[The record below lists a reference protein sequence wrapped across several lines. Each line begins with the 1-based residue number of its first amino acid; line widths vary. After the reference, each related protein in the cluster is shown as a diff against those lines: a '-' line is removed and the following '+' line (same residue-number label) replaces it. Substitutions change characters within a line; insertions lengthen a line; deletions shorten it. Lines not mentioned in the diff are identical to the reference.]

1 MRTTASGSVTSK
13 VVDGSGPATEPA
25 PFGAGEAVA
34 LHTPPFGQVLRLLH
48 EAHRHLANRSEQR
61 SSEMARGELDGISA
75 ASVAAVECAVHLV
88 RAADRMCCCIVDADP
103 VAEAMDAL
111 AAARAAVIASTF
123 AVRASADACR
133 KE

>member
-1 MRTTASGSVTSK
+1 M
-13 VVDGSGPATEPA
+13 
-25 PFGAGEAVA
+25 
-34 LHTPPFGQVLRLLH
+34 
-48 EAHRHLANRSEQR
+48 
-61 SSEMARGELDGISA
+61 
-75 ASVAAVECAVHLV
+75 HLV